1 MATGLVQR
9 LELAGDS
16 SERDPST
23 AVPGRPDI
31 SADGAF
37 VAYTS
42 DLTVINEQLLAS
54 QVYVAPVDFDGPAL
68 DLAEVLSDAGS
79 SGSGAAAGR
88 APGVLRRRWTSA
100 PWSPSPM
107 LPVS

>member
-9 LELAGDS
+9 LELEGDS
-16 SERDPST
+16 SGVIPQRLFL
-23 AVPGRPDI
+23 AAPDI

-37 VAYTS
+37 VTYAS

-79 SGSGAAAGR
+79 SQSGAADGR
-88 APGVLRRRWTSA
+88 APGVLA
-100 PWSPSPM
+100 PALDLSSLVPEPDAA
-107 LPVS
+107 VS